1 MKARHKQTYERLK
14 AYGFSPFIALRIV
27 IDAQR
32 GDTFALQYIK
42 VVYGRI

>member
-1 MKARHKQTYERLK
+1 MKRRHVKTYERLK
-14 AYGFSPFIALRIV
+14 AYGFSPIYALEIV

-32 GDTFALQYIK
+32 GVPHAIRFVK